1 MRGGALLFPVPVL
14 WQVLCTLP
22 ALAQTGNGVQV
33 STPAAFPDSAAPRP
47 GKLAPNKP
55 EPQAIQLQLLEG
67 VRLFRAE
74 QYEAALRIFQTV
86 GGDDPP
92 ADIGVYLGMVL
103 HKLGRHLHALG
114 AFRSAQRSG
123 LREPVADYY
132 AAVSCYRLGMSTRA
146 RHAFSALLAV
156 QAGASATQPTLGPR
170 LQQGARNFLS
180 VLRQPSTDPAPD
192 GGTLIYRQRLDL
204 ARQNIDRLFLTDDIE
219 GALEWLDEATQLLD
233 EVSDSQ
239 ERTER
244 ADDLRPALLRLR
256 SKASSRMRS
265 ADLPAL
271 EQRLAQ

>member
-22 ALAQTGNGVQV
+22 ALAQAGRGVQV
-33 STPAAFPDSAAPRP
+33 STSAAVPDSAAPRP
-47 GKLAPNKP
+47 AKVAPNKA
-55 EPQAIQLQLLEG
+55 EPQASQLQLLEG

-103 HKLGRHLHALG
+103 HKLGRHLHALS

-146 RHAFSALLAV
+146 RQAFSALLAV
-156 QAGASATQPTLGPR
+156 PAGASATQLTLGPR
-170 LQQGARNFLS
+170 LQQGARNFLA
-180 VLRQPSTDPAPD
+180 VLRQPSADSAPD
-192 GGTLIYRQRLDL
+192 GGTLIYRQRLEL
-204 ARQNIDRLFLTDDIE
+204 ARQNIDRLFLSDDIE

-244 ADDLRPALLRLR
+244 ADDLRHALQRLR